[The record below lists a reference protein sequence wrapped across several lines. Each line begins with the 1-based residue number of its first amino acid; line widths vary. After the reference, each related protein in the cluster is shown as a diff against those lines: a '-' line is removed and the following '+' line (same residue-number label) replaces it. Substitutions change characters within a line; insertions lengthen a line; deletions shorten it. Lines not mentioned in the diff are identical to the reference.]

1 MLANM
6 LKAST
11 KNKTKIL
18 AKKKKKKRPCAP
30 RYRCQEMTK
39 MRQTIFVPLNV

>member
-18 AKKKKKKRPCAP
+18 AKKKRKRKGPVHQGIVV
-30 RYRCQEMTK
+30 RK
-39 MRQTIFVPLNV
+39 